1 MGFDLTLIEVLKKEK
16 KINQKNMSNSTILNF
31 QAGRCMF
38 KVKVRNT
45 RLRQEIRRTRCEIC
59 SKLKIKS
66 PERPQWSR
74 SGVFFVKF
82 EHISHLILKFLLLT
96 LSR

>member
-1 MGFDLTLIEVLKKEK
+1 
-16 KINQKNMSNSTILNF
+16 MSNSTILNF
-31 QAGRCMF
+31 QAGSCMF
-38 KVKVRNT
+38 KVNIRNNRT
-45 RLRQEIRRTRCEIC
+45 RQEIRRTRSEIC
-59 SKLKIKS
+59 SELKIKS

-82 EHISHLILKFLLLT
+82 EHISHLVLAFLLLT